1 MYTLQDSVNERE
13 AADIAMFARQ
23 DKAEAARKEVAAIL
37 QANPQIGV
45 MMKNGKQAYYVTGN
59 YKTSFNINDLV

>member
-13 AADIAMFARQ
+13 EADMAMFARQ
-23 DKAEAARKEVAAIL
+23 DKVEAARKEVAAIL

-45 MMKNGKQAYYVTGN
+45 MIKKGKTVYYVSD
-59 YKTSFNINDLV
+59 KQSANIKDFT